1 MRQNVRR
8 RLGTA
13 EPDRWLVII
22 EVIKETKTTSIA
34 ASIESGKVER
44 ALSWDTLLS
53 DEYSYK

>member
-44 ALSWDTLLS
+44 ALSWDTAFG
-53 DEYSYK
+53 